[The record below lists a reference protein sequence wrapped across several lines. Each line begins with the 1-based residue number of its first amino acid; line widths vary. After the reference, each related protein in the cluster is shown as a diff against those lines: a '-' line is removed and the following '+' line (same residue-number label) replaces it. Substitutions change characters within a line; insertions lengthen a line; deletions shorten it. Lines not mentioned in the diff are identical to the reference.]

1 MSDDRIIEGAPT
13 LGDVQRAAGR
23 LAGAIVRTPLIHAVR
38 LSQLFGVELHVKC
51 ENMQATGSFKE
62 RGALNKLLAL
72 DADERHRGVVTVSA
86 GNHAQAVALHASRLG
101 IPATVVMPVTTPFV
115 KVGNTEALGAR
126 VVQSGE
132 TLADAREEALAVA
145 RQQGLV
151 LVHPYDDAE
160 VIAGQGTVALEM
172 LAAQPDLDCLLVPV
186 GGGGLISGIAIAARA
201 LKPEIEILGVE
212 AAAYPSLH
220 AALKGEEATCGGL
233 TLADGIA
240 VKTLGKLTLPIVRAL
255 VDELLLADDEAIE
268 AAVYALAVRQKSIAE
283 GAGAAGLAALMR
295 APERFRGR
303 RVGLVLSGG
312 NIDPRILASIL
323 IRGLERDDKIVSLRL
338 TVDDQPGTLGRIA
351 SLLGE
356 AGANIL
362 SISHRRI
369 LLNVPARGSSLDMMI
384 ETRDARHSAA
394 AIERLR
400 AAGYA
405 VQRLGGPSAADFMTD

>member
-1 MSDDRIIEGAPT
+1 MGGSEAVEGMPT
-13 LGDVQRAAGR
+13 LGDVQRAAER
-23 LAGAIVRTPLIHAVR
+23 IAGAVVRTPLVHAAR
-38 LSQLFGVELHVKC
+38 LSQQLGIELHIKL
-51 ENMQATGSFKE
+51 ESMQATGSFKE
-62 RGALNKLLAL
+62 RGALSKLLTLGEEA
-72 DADERHRGVVTVSA
+72 RRRGVVTVSA
-86 GNHAQAVALHASRLG
+86 GNHAQAVALHAARLG

-115 KVGNTEALGAR
+115 KVGNTEALGAT

-132 TLADAREEALAVA
+132 TLADARLEALAIA
-145 RQQGLV
+145 EREGLA
-151 LVHPYDDAE
+151 LVHPYDDPQ
-160 VIAGQGTVALEM
+160 VIAGQGTIALEM
-172 LAAQPDLDCLLVPV
+172 LAAMPDLDCLLVPV

-201 LKPEIEILGVE
+201 IKPGIEIVGVE
-212 AAAYPSLH
+212 AASYPSLH
-220 AALKGEEATCGGL
+220 AALKGEEARCGGL

-240 VKTLGKLTLPIVRAL
+240 VKTLGTLTLPLVRAL

-268 AAVYALAVRQKSIAE
+268 AAVYTLAVRQKTIAE
-283 GAGAAGLAALMR
+283 GAGAAGLAALLR

-303 RVGLVLSGG
+303 KVGLVLSGG

-369 LLNVPARGSSLDMMI
+369 LLNVPARGSSLDLLI
-384 ETRDARHSAA
+384 ETRDAPHSAA
-394 AIERLR
+394 VIERLR
-400 AAGYA
+400 AAGYD
-405 VQRLGGPSAADFMTD
+405 VKRLGGPSAADFMTD